1 MEFKKQKQRIQEI
14 EQIIKSQPIQPSEEE
29 IIQEQK
35 EKMTRI
41 EVIKLPY
48 SYSALKTFIDAE
60 TMNVHYNQHYKGYV
74 NKLNKELEKIKDE
87 SLTLENIIKGISR
100 YSRNVHNNAGG
111 AYNHELF
118 WQMLSPKKQ
127 NPNGPVLDKIKKKF
141 GSYAE
146 FKKEFKRKSQSQ
158 FGSGWVWL
166 VLTKRGDIKIMT
178 TPIQDNPMMNTV
190 KEGGIP
196 LLGLDLWEHAYYLKY
211 KNKRDEYV
219 NNFFEVINWSFVN
232 KQFDQYQKGKIN
244 ETRIVKEL
252 INEGVSRGCS
262 PKQVNMYRMLFN
274 QNPRIKKKFMYTI
287 MDILKEVFKDNLYEK
302 NEYADGKMSGIYDF
316 EGRGRSVINKL
327 NTNYTAF
334 CILVNDINE
343 VLNHYGN
350 DPINFIG
357 KDENQQ
363 MKELGKLLSK
373 LTEFRYRIFNLESA
387 TFQTIMASL
396 EKSNKFGD
404 EREVDA
410 VESLKKIF
418 NVDNVTK
425 TGELGGVDDM
435 LAGIDAIVELPE
447 GKKTIQIKPFNGFEN
462 NEGVITVFGSGNVKP
477 YSTDYLV
484 FHNNKKGTL
493 VFKNDNTV
501 IERGRYTF
509 PFDSWVNPQ

>member
-14 EQIIKSQPIQPSEEE
+14 ENLIKSQPTQPSEEE

-48 SYSALKTFIDAE
+48 SYSALNSFIDAE

-74 NKLNKELEKIKDE
+74 KKLNNALEGVKDDELN
-87 SLTLENIIKGISR
+87 LENIIKGITR
-100 YSRNVHNNAGG
+100 YNRTIHNNAGG

-146 FKKEFKRKSQSQ
+146 FKKQFKKKAQTQ

-178 TPIQDNPMMNTV
+178 TPVQDNPMMNTI
-190 KEGGIP
+190 KDGGIP

-211 KNKRDEYV
+211 KSKRDEYV
-219 NNFFEVINWSFVN
+219 DNFFNVINWSFVN
-232 KQFDQYQKGKIN
+232 KQFDQHQKGKLN
-244 ETRIVKEL
+244 ESRVVKEL

-262 PKQVNMYRMLFN
+262 PKQVNTYRMLFN
-274 QNPRIKKKFMYTI
+274 KNPQIKKKFMYTI
-287 MDILKEVFKDNLYEK
+287 MDILKEVFKDHWYEK
-302 NEYADGKMSGIYDF
+302 NEYADGQMSGIYDF
-316 EGRGRSVINKL
+316 ETEGRSVINKL

-334 CILVNDINE
+334 CILINDINE
-343 VLNHYGN
+343 VLKHYGQ
-350 DPINFIG
+350 DTVNFIG
-357 KDENQQ
+357 KDDRQQ
-363 MKELGKLLSK
+363 MYELSK
-373 LTEFRYRIFNLESA
+373 LLTKLIEFRHRIFKLESP

-396 EKSNKFGD
+396 DKSNKFGD
-404 EREVDA
+404 EREIKA
-410 VESLKKIF
+410 VVNLKDIF
-418 NVDNVTK
+418 GTQKVFKV
-425 TGELGGVDDM
+425 GELGGKDDM
-435 LAGIDAIVELPE
+435 LGGVDATVEKD
-447 GKKTIQIKPFNGFEN
+447 GKKETIQIKPFNGVEK
-462 NEGVITVFGSGNVKP
+462 EEDLVTVYGTGNVKP

-484 FHNNKKGTL
+484 FHDDKRGTL
-493 VFKNDNTV
+493 VFRNNNTK
-501 IERGRYTF
+501 IENGRYVF
-509 PFDSWVNPQ
+509 PMDSWVNPQ

>member
-1 MEFKKQKQRIQEI
+1 
-14 EQIIKSQPIQPSEEE
+14 
-29 IIQEQK
+29 
-35 EKMTRI
+35 
-41 EVIKLPY
+41 
-48 SYSALKTFIDAE
+48 
-60 TMNVHYNQHYKGYV
+60 
-74 NKLNKELEKIKDE
+74 
-87 SLTLENIIKGISR
+87 
-100 YSRNVHNNAGG
+100 
-111 AYNHELF
+111 
-118 WQMLSPKKQ
+118 
-127 NPNGPVLDKIKKKF
+127 
-141 GSYAE
+141 
-146 FKKEFKRKSQSQ
+146 
-158 FGSGWVWL
+158 
-166 VLTKRGDIKIMT
+166 MT

-219 NNFFEVINWSFVN
+219 NNFFDVINWSFVN

-287 MDILKEVFKDNLYEK
+287 MDILKEVFKDNWYEK